1 MKMSAQEE
9 YGLRCLLRL
18 GRAGDSASLTLAEL
32 GRSEGMSLANV
43 AKMMRALRRAGFV
56 TSTRGKEGG
65 YTLARDPADIH
76 VGGALAVLGG
86 RLFDSRFC
94 ERHAGVE
101 SLCTNTTDCSIRSVW
116 RTIQDA
122 VDEVLGR
129 MTLKDLLRSEMEMKA
144 WVSPKAVPLAV
155 LRANGHSTRR

>member
-18 GRAGDSASLTLAEL
+18 GRGGPSASLTLAEL
-32 GRSEGMSLANV
+32 GRSEGISLANV
-43 AKMMRALRRAGFV
+43 AKMMRLLRRGGFV

-76 VGGALAVLGG
+76 VGEALAVLGG

-94 ERHAGVE
+94 ERHSGLE

-129 MTLKDLLRSEMEMKA
+129 MTLKDLLRTETEMKA
-144 WVSPKAVPLAV
+144 WVNPKAVPLAV
-155 LRANGHSTRR
+155 LRGTARSPGR